1 MTNNIAIKVENL
13 FKIYTLKEKN
23 ISDKEVVGETVALQ
37 NIHLEIKKGE
47 SVGIIGHNGS
57 GKSTLLKILAGVT
70 PPSKGKVE
78 IYGKVA
84 SILEI
89 GAGFH
94 PELTGKENVF
104 LNGQLLGFPEKIIAE
119 QLDNIVEFSGIKNFI
134 NEPVKNYSNGM
145 YLRLAFSI
153 IANLDF
159 DVYLLDEVMSVGD
172 AAFQLKVNQ
181 FLQKQRENPDKTFV
195 FVSHDMQNIAASSNY
210 CYLFEKGILVNKG
223 SRSLIE
229 NYLEKSYDSVNQ
241 TELPTGSHTFLDQ
254 KNDFITLQKVS
265 VNQENCFEDERI
277 SFQCNLVSKY
287 KGKLDIAFG
296 IQNLMSQEMCYCST
310 LIEKDIDSQKID
322 RNEGFEAIVHLPPY
336 TLKSGKYIL
345 TLSIVLDE
353 VKIVIPQ
360 MRVLAFSILK
370 SENNL
375 SVLVKNRPS
384 AAHIKG
390 GWKFK
395 TIKK

>member
-23 ISDKEVVGETVALQ
+23 ISDKGAVGQTVALQ

-89 GAGFH
+89 GSGFH

-104 LNGQLLGFPEKIIAE
+104 LNGQLLGFSEKIIAD
-119 QLDNIVEFSGIKNFI
+119 QLDSIVEFSGIKNFI

-181 FLQKQRENPDKTFV
+181 FLQKQRENQEKTFV
-195 FVSHDMQNIAASSNY
+195 FVSHDMQSIIAASNY
-210 CYLFEKGILVNKG
+210 CYLFENGKLINKG

-229 NYLEKSYDSVNQ
+229 NYLEKSYESVNQ
-241 TELPTGSHTFLDQ
+241 TELPSGSRIFLNQ

-265 VNQENCFEDERI
+265 VNKEKCFEDESI
-277 SFQCNLVSKY
+277 PFQCNLVSKHNC
-287 KGKLDIAFG
+287 KLDIAFG
-296 IQNLMSQEMCYCST
+296 IQNLMSQEICYFST
-310 LIEKDIDSQKID
+310 LIEKDIESQKIH
-322 RNEGFEAIVHLPPY
+322 RNERFEAIVHLPPY
-336 TLKSGKYIL
+336 TLKPGTYIL

-353 VKIVIPQ
+353 VKIAIQ
-360 MRVLAFSILK
+360 NMKILEFSIIK
-370 SENNL
+370 SKKEQI
-375 SVLVKNRPS
+375 VLIRKRPNS
-384 AAHIKG
+384 AHIKSI
-390 GWKFK
+390 WKFK
-395 TIKK
+395 IIN

>member
-1 MTNNIAIKVENL
+1 MTNNTAIKVENL
-13 FKIYTLKEKN
+13 SKIYTLKQKN
-23 ISDKEVVGETVALQ
+23 ASEVKTVDKTIALQ
-37 NIHLEIKKGE
+37 NINLEIKKGD

-70 PPSKGKVE
+70 PPSDGKVE

-104 LNGQLLGFPEKIIAE
+104 LNGQLLGFSEAIIKEKLDQII
-119 QLDNIVEFSGIKNFI
+119 EFSGIKNFI

-181 FLQKQRENPDKTFV
+181 FLQKQRENPEKTFV
-195 FVSHDMQNIAASSNY
+195 FVSHDMQNIAATSNY

-241 TELPTGSHTFLDQ
+241 TELPIGSRTFENQ
-254 KNDFITLQKVS
+254 NNDYVLLQKVS
-265 VNQENCFEDERI
+265 IHQSNIYEDKIITFLCTLI
-277 SFQCNLVSKY
+277 SKH

-310 LIEKDIDSQKID
+310 LIEKDI
-322 RNEGFEAIVHLPPY
+322 EGQQINKDESFEAVVHIPPF

-353 VKIVIPQ
+353 LKIIIPQ

-390 GWKFK
+390 DWKFK